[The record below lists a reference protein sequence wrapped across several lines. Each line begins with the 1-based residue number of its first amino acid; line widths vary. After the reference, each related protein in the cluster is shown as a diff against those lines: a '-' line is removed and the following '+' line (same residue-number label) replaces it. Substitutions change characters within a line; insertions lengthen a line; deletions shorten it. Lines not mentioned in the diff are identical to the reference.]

1 LKIKINNLKDDSKI
15 LWKKMAC
22 TCKKGVVMEEH
33 PIKTCLHC
41 KYVICENSMPRE
53 SFNINESVLDKNGLP
68 TGKYTIRE
76 VKEITIVRGSHD
88 DIQGWHY

>member
-1 LKIKINNLKDDSKI
+1 
-15 LWKKMAC
+15 
-22 TCKKGVVMEEH
+22 
-33 PIKTCLHC
+33 
-41 KYVICENSMPRE
+41 MPRE